1 MPDTPDPSDADPG
14 GATPSDPGD
23 TDAGGANAA
32 DPVETDAGDPVA
44 TEGSPVPPGAETGG
58 RDAPDREDEA
68 WDADAPDRED
78 EGEGVFGEAAPETSV
93 EPGAPSIENTAFV
106 LLGVASTVG
115 LVLHLASLTG

>member
-14 GATPSDPGD
+14 GANP
-23 TDAGGANAA
+23 A

-44 TEGSPVPPGAETGG
+44 TEGSPVPSGTETGG
-58 RDAPDREDEA
+58 RDV
-68 WDADAPDRED
+68 PDRED